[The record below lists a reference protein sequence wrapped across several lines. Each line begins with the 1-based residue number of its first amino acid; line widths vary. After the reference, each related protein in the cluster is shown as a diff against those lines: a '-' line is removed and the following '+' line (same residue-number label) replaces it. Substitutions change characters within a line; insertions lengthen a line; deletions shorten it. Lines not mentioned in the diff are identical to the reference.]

1 MNSLSTSH
9 AGPSGILH
17 NLFVVCKH
25 LSLYHEENSVV
36 RDATLKVMEQLGSY
50 CNREGD
56 LLISV
61 AKYNFLIQGEPLNP
75 KDQLFSKF
83 AYRMFQH
90 GISSFSISAT
100 LTIPELYSFLRL
112 LVSKP
117 ADTWDKGGICRC
129 LAQRGVAAIQVTEM
143 SKRDFLLLEK
153 AEDSRYLDNVR
164 SSEEFWNRF
173 ARKLLCSISDTAM
186 DNFNPDKTS
195 AAELARKI
203 TDLLCEESHP
213 VRRQRQDTLTK
224 EFNHSLLAAQGQ
236 KISHEKVASFLKLAD
251 FVNHL
256 GAEQRQEIITGICN
270 LQLLR
275 KMLKISLAVFLM
287 SASSRL
293 LNWSHRIKIIHHR
306 LSSLSSLN
314 SPEKNLVSDK
324 EDKQLQAETEKRIAQ
339 MRELLRA
346 DKFNQYVP
354 QRYQKTLIQILSS
367 QNIPQTL
374 TLQLEKLKKQL
385 ETAKTEQQM
394 AKLSLHILQTN
405 PDQEYLPA
413 LHKQMAM
420 ALEYYLGATDYAGL
434 LYLCR
439 SFCKNSSQTELN
451 GFIKLLPATFYSQVL
466 KDVSRLGKEHHSSI
480 DEIIT
485 LLGPGFIRPLLE
497 LMAIEQNRAAR
508 LLFLKTLKK

>member
-275 KMLKISLAVFLM
+275 KNA
-287 SASSRL
+287 
-293 LNWSHRIKIIHHR
+293 
-306 LSSLSSLN
+306 
-314 SPEKNLVSDK
+314 
-324 EDKQLQAETEKRIAQ
+324 ED
-339 MRELLRA
+339 
-346 DKFNQYVP
+346 FF
-354 QRYQKTLIQILSS
+354 S
-367 QNIPQTL
+367 
-374 TLQLEKLKKQL
+374 
-385 ETAKTEQQM
+385 
-394 AKLSLHILQTN
+394 
-405 PDQEYLPA
+405 
-413 LHKQMAM
+413 
-420 ALEYYLGATDYAGL
+420 
-434 LYLCR
+434 
-439 SFCKNSSQTELN
+439 
-451 GFIKLLPATFYSQVL
+451 GFS
-466 KDVSRLGKEHHSSI
+466 DVSILTAFKLVTQDKNYSSPVI
-480 DEIIT
+480 LPLIT
-485 LLGPGFIRPLLE
+485 QLARKKKSCLR
-497 LMAIEQNRAAR
+497 QRRQAASG
-508 LLFLKTLKK
+508 